1 MNYQNIPEE
10 IQYHFARI
18 DRAKKELQQMSAL
31 NMSDE
36 VRLITYMEV
45 GETSMKVSFNEK
57 QTILRMLIKNS
68 EERLVK
74 LRKIHNAL
82 TDTNG
87 EHMSTIIQAVS
98 QLKSWRRDETLL
110 VRFYTGE
117 TNSEF
122 EDAWIDGLAWRLYD
136 FNMSEYLHEEYGIEY
151 PETGTYDILES
162 RDEDV
167 TEVCFVDG
175 LFSLR
180 KYDKFNELLN
190 DTDLFVI
197 LAAFRSDEID
207 IFTVDDLNDMF
218 ITRCDSIADYFKQ
231 SEALDIPDRLAP
243 YIDWEAIVKDF
254 GSDYIFSEGVLF
266 LNA

>member
-1 MNYQNIPEE
+1 MQN
-10 IQYHFARI
+10 
-18 DRAKKELQQMSAL
+18 D
-31 NMSDE
+31 N
-36 VRLITYMEV
+36 VT
-45 GETSMKVSFNEK
+45 
-57 QTILRMLIKNS
+57 
-68 EERLVK
+68 
-74 LRKIHNAL
+74 
-82 TDTNG
+82 
-87 EHMSTIIQAVS
+87 QAVE

-117 TNSEF
+117 NNSEY

-136 FNMSEYLHEEYGIEY
+136 FNMREYLHEEYGIEY

-197 LAAFRSDEID
+197 LAAFRSGEID
-207 IFTVDDLNDMF
+207 IFTVNNLNDMF
-218 ITRCDSIADYFKQ
+218 IARCDSIVEYLKQ

-243 YIDWEAIVKDF
+243 YIDWDAIAKDY

-266 LNA
+266 LNV

>member
-1 MNYQNIPEE
+1 MQN
-10 IQYHFARI
+10 
-18 DRAKKELQQMSAL
+18 D
-31 NMSDE
+31 N
-36 VRLITYMEV
+36 IT
-45 GETSMKVSFNEK
+45 
-57 QTILRMLIKNS
+57 
-68 EERLVK
+68 
-74 LRKIHNAL
+74 
-82 TDTNG
+82 
-87 EHMSTIIQAVS
+87 QAVE

-117 TNSEF
+117 NNSEY
-122 EDAWIDGLAWRLYD
+122 EDAWIDGLAWRLYG

-197 LAAFRSDEID
+197 LAAFRSGEID
-207 IFTVDDLNDMF
+207 IFTVDSLNDMF
-218 ITRCDSIADYFKQ
+218 ITRCDSIAEYLKQ

-243 YIDWEAIVKDF
+243 YIDWDAITKDY

-266 LNA
+266 LNV

>member
-1 MNYQNIPEE
+1 MQN
-10 IQYHFARI
+10 
-18 DRAKKELQQMSAL
+18 D
-31 NMSDE
+31 N
-36 VRLITYMEV
+36 IT
-45 GETSMKVSFNEK
+45 K
-57 QTILRMLIKNS
+57 
-68 EERLVK
+68 
-74 LRKIHNAL
+74 
-82 TDTNG
+82 
-87 EHMSTIIQAVS
+87 AVE

-162 RDEDV
+162 NEEDV
-167 TEVCFVDG
+167 TEICFVDG
-175 LFSLR
+175 LFSIR
-180 KYDKFNELLN
+180 RYDKFNELLT
-190 DTDLFVI
+190 DTDLDII

-266 LNA
+266 LNV

>member
-1 MNYQNIPEE
+1 MQN
-10 IQYHFARI
+10 
-18 DRAKKELQQMSAL
+18 D
-31 NMSDE
+31 N
-36 VRLITYMEV
+36 IT
-45 GETSMKVSFNEK
+45 
-57 QTILRMLIKNS
+57 
-68 EERLVK
+68 
-74 LRKIHNAL
+74 
-82 TDTNG
+82 
-87 EHMSTIIQAVS
+87 QAVE

-122 EDAWIDGLAWRLYD
+122 EDAWIDGLSWRLYD
-136 FNMSEYLHEEYGIEY
+136 FNMSEYLHEDYGIEY

-162 RDEDV
+162 SEEDV
-167 TEVCFVDG
+167 TEVCFVNG
-175 LFSLR
+175 LFSIR
-180 KYDKFNELLN
+180 RFDKFNELLV
-190 DTDLFVI
+190 DTDLDVI

-231 SEALDIPDRLAP
+231 SEALDIPNRLAP

>member
-1 MNYQNIPEE
+1 MNT
-10 IQYHFARI
+10 
-18 DRAKKELQQMSAL
+18 
-31 NMSDE
+31 
-36 VRLITYMEV
+36 IT
-45 GETSMKVSFNEK
+45 
-57 QTILRMLIKNS
+57 
-68 EERLVK
+68 
-74 LRKIHNAL
+74 
-82 TDTNG
+82 
-87 EHMSTIIQAVS
+87 QAVKNL
-98 QLKSWRRDETLL
+98 QSWRRDETLL

-117 TNSEF
+117 ANTEY
-122 EDAWIDGLAWRLYD
+122 EDAWIDGLTWRHYD

-151 PETGTYDILES
+151 PATGTYDIIES

-197 LAAFRSDEID
+197 LAAFRSGEID
-207 IFTVDDLNDMF
+207 IFTVDSLNDMF
-218 ITRCDSIADYFKQ
+218 ITRCDSIVEYFKQ
-231 SEALDIPDRLAP
+231 DDGIEVPEHLRP
-243 YIDWEAIVKDF
+243 YIDWDAITKDY

>member
-1 MNYQNIPEE
+1 
-10 IQYHFARI
+10 
-18 DRAKKELQQMSAL
+18 
-31 NMSDE
+31 
-36 VRLITYMEV
+36 ME
-45 GETSMKVSFNEK
+45 N
-57 QTILRMLIKNS
+57 Q
-68 EERLVK
+68 
-74 LRKIHNAL
+74 
-82 TDTNG
+82 
-87 EHMSTIIQAVS
+87 IIQAVKNL
-98 QLKSWRRDETLL
+98 QSWRRDETLL

-117 TNSEF
+117 TNTEF

-197 LAAFRSDEID
+197 LAAFRSGEID
-207 IFTVDDLNDMF
+207 IFTVDSLNDMF
-218 ITRCDSIADYFKQ
+218 IARCDSITEYLKQ

-243 YIDWEAIVKDF
+243 YINWDAITRDY

-266 LNA
+266 LNV

>member
-1 MNYQNIPEE
+1 MENQ
-10 IQYHFARI
+10 
-18 DRAKKELQQMSAL
+18 
-31 NMSDE
+31 
-36 VRLITYMEV
+36 IT
-45 GETSMKVSFNEK
+45 
-57 QTILRMLIKNS
+57 
-68 EERLVK
+68 
-74 LRKIHNAL
+74 
-82 TDTNG
+82 
-87 EHMSTIIQAVS
+87 QAVE

-122 EDAWIDGLAWRLYD
+122 VEAWIDGLAWRLYD
-136 FNMSEYLHEEYGIEY
+136 FSMSEYLHEEYGIEY
-151 PETGTYDILES
+151 PATGTYDIIES

-197 LAAFRSDEID
+197 LAAFRSGEID
-207 IFTVDDLNDMF
+207 IFTVNSLNDMF
-218 ITRCDSIADYFKQ
+218 ITRCDSIVDYLKQ
-231 SEALDIPDRLAP
+231 DDVFEVPDKLRP
-243 YIDWEAIVKDF
+243 YIDWDAIAKDY

>member
-1 MNYQNIPEE
+1 MQN
-10 IQYHFARI
+10 
-18 DRAKKELQQMSAL
+18 D
-31 NMSDE
+31 N
-36 VRLITYMEV
+36 
-45 GETSMKVSFNEK
+45 
-57 QTILRMLIKNS
+57 
-68 EERLVK
+68 
-74 LRKIHNAL
+74 
-82 TDTNG
+82 
-87 EHMSTIIQAVS
+87 IIQAVE
-98 QLKSWRRDETLL
+98 QLKSWRRGETLL

-117 TNSEF
+117 NNSEY

-136 FNMSEYLHEEYGIEY
+136 FNMREYLHEEYGIEY

-190 DTDLFVI
+190 GTDLFVI
-197 LAAFRSDEID
+197 LAAFRSGEID
-207 IFTVDDLNDMF
+207 IFTVNNLNDMF
-218 ITRCDSIADYFKQ
+218 IARCDSIVEYLKQ

-243 YIDWEAIVKDF
+243 YIDWDAIAKDY

-266 LNA
+266 LNV

>member
-1 MNYQNIPEE
+1 MN
-10 IQYHFARI
+10 
-18 DRAKKELQQMSAL
+18 
-31 NMSDE
+31 
-36 VRLITYMEV
+36 
-45 GETSMKVSFNEK
+45 
-57 QTILRMLIKNS
+57 
-68 EERLVK
+68 
-74 LRKIHNAL
+74 
-82 TDTNG
+82 
-87 EHMSTIIQAVS
+87 TIIQAVKNL
-98 QLKSWRRDETLL
+98 QSWRRDETLL

-117 TNSEF
+117 TNTEY
-122 EDAWIDGLAWRLYD
+122 EDVWIDGLTWRHYD

-151 PETGTYDILES
+151 PATGTYDIIES

-197 LAAFRSDEID
+197 LAAFRSGEID
-207 IFTVDDLNDMF
+207 IFTVDSLNDMF
-218 ITRCDSIADYFKQ
+218 IARCDSITEYLKQ

-243 YIDWEAIVKDF
+243 YIDWDAITRDY

-266 LNA
+266 LNV

>member
-1 MNYQNIPEE
+1 
-10 IQYHFARI
+10 
-18 DRAKKELQQMSAL
+18 
-31 NMSDE
+31 
-36 VRLITYMEV
+36 ME
-45 GETSMKVSFNEK
+45 N
-57 QTILRMLIKNS
+57 Q
-68 EERLVK
+68 
-74 LRKIHNAL
+74 
-82 TDTNG
+82 
-87 EHMSTIIQAVS
+87 IIQAVIN
-98 QLKSWRRDETLL
+98 LKSWRRDETLL

-151 PETGTYDILES
+151 PETGAYDILES

-197 LAAFRSDEID
+197 LAAFRSGEID
-207 IFTVDDLNDMF
+207 IFIVNNLNDMF
-218 ITRCDSIADYFKQ
+218 ITRCDSIADYLKQ
-231 SEALDIPDRLAP
+231 SEALDIPGRLAP
-243 YIDWEAIVKDF
+243 YIDWEAIVRDY

-266 LNA
+266 LNV

>member
-1 MNYQNIPEE
+1 MQN
-10 IQYHFARI
+10 
-18 DRAKKELQQMSAL
+18 D
-31 NMSDE
+31 N
-36 VRLITYMEV
+36 IT
-45 GETSMKVSFNEK
+45 
-57 QTILRMLIKNS
+57 
-68 EERLVK
+68 
-74 LRKIHNAL
+74 
-82 TDTNG
+82 
-87 EHMSTIIQAVS
+87 QAVE

-122 EDAWIDGLAWRLYD
+122 VDAWIDGLAWRLYD
-136 FNMSEYLHEEYGIEY
+136 FSMSEYLHEEYGIEY
-151 PETGTYDILES
+151 PATGTYDIIES

-180 KYDKFNELLN
+180 KYDKFNELLS

-197 LAAFRSDEID
+197 LAAFRSGEID
-207 IFTVDDLNDMF
+207 IFTVDSLNDMF

-231 SEALDIPDRLAP
+231 YDGIEVPDHLRP
-243 YIDWEAIVKDF
+243 YIDWDAIAKDY

>member
-1 MNYQNIPEE
+1 MQN
-10 IQYHFARI
+10 
-18 DRAKKELQQMSAL
+18 D
-31 NMSDE
+31 N
-36 VRLITYMEV
+36 IT
-45 GETSMKVSFNEK
+45 
-57 QTILRMLIKNS
+57 
-68 EERLVK
+68 
-74 LRKIHNAL
+74 
-82 TDTNG
+82 
-87 EHMSTIIQAVS
+87 QAVE

-122 EDAWIDGLAWRLYD
+122 VDAWIDGLAWRLYD
-136 FNMSEYLHEEYGIEY
+136 FSMPEYLHEEYGIEY
-151 PETGTYDILES
+151 PATGTYDIIES

-180 KYDKFNELLN
+180 KYDKYNGLLN
-190 DTDLFVI
+190 NTDLFVI
-197 LAAFRSDEID
+197 LAAFRSGEID

-218 ITRCDSIADYFKQ
+218 ITRCDSIVEYLKQ

-243 YIDWEAIVKDF
+243 YIDWDAIARDY

-266 LNA
+266 LNV

>member
-1 MNYQNIPEE
+1 MENQ
-10 IQYHFARI
+10 
-18 DRAKKELQQMSAL
+18 
-31 NMSDE
+31 
-36 VRLITYMEV
+36 IT
-45 GETSMKVSFNEK
+45 K
-57 QTILRMLIKNS
+57 
-68 EERLVK
+68 
-74 LRKIHNAL
+74 
-82 TDTNG
+82 
-87 EHMSTIIQAVS
+87 AVE

-117 TNSEF
+117 NNSEY

-136 FNMSEYLHEEYGIEY
+136 FDMREYLHEEYGIEY

-197 LAAFRSDEID
+197 LAAFRSGDID
-207 IFTVDDLNDMF
+207 IFTVDNLNDMF
-218 ITRCDSIADYFKQ
+218 ITRCDSIADYLKQ
-231 SEALDIPDRLAP
+231 DDVFEVPDNLRP
-243 YIDWEAIVKDF
+243 YIDWEAVVKDF

-266 LNA
+266 LNV

>member
-1 MNYQNIPEE
+1 
-10 IQYHFARI
+10 
-18 DRAKKELQQMSAL
+18 
-31 NMSDE
+31 
-36 VRLITYMEV
+36 ME
-45 GETSMKVSFNEK
+45 N
-57 QTILRMLIKNS
+57 Q
-68 EERLVK
+68 
-74 LRKIHNAL
+74 
-82 TDTNG
+82 
-87 EHMSTIIQAVS
+87 IIQAVTN
-98 QLKSWRRDETLL
+98 LKSWRRDETLL

-117 TNSEF
+117 NNSEY

-151 PETGTYDILES
+151 PEDGTYDVIES
-162 RDEDV
+162 NEADV
-167 TEVCFVDG
+167 TEVCFVNG
-175 LFSLR
+175 LFSIR
-180 KYDKFNELLN
+180 RYDKFNELLA
-190 DTDLFVI
+190 DTDLDVI

-231 SEALDIPDRLAP
+231 SGALDIPDRLAP

>member
-1 MNYQNIPEE
+1 
-10 IQYHFARI
+10 
-18 DRAKKELQQMSAL
+18 
-31 NMSDE
+31 
-36 VRLITYMEV
+36 
-45 GETSMKVSFNEK
+45 
-57 QTILRMLIKNS
+57 
-68 EERLVK
+68 
-74 LRKIHNAL
+74 
-82 TDTNG
+82 
-87 EHMSTIIQAVS
+87 MSTIIQAVT

-122 EDAWIDGLAWRLYD
+122 EDAWIDGLSWRLYD
-136 FNMSEYLHEEYGIEY
+136 FNMSEYLHEDYGIEY

-162 RDEDV
+162 SEADV
-167 TEVCFVDG
+167 TEVCFVNG
-175 LFSLR
+175 LFSIR
-180 KYDKFNELLN
+180 RFDKFNELLV
-190 DTDLFVI
+190 DTDLDVI

-207 IFTVDDLNDMF
+207 IFTVDDLNGMF